1 MNQAHPV
8 LEANKTF
15 LRPDDGA
22 LALQV
27 NARCQSL
34 TVKADKFSTKCA
46 CNGAGPSRI
55 INYTVADKS
64 PRQRI
69 LDGQMASWCR
79 P

>member
-8 LEANKTF
+8 LDAIETF

-22 LALQV
+22 LVLQV

-64 PRQRI
+64 PR
-69 LDGQMASWCR
+69 
-79 P
+79 

>member
-8 LEANKTF
+8 LDAIETF

-22 LALQV
+22 LVLQV